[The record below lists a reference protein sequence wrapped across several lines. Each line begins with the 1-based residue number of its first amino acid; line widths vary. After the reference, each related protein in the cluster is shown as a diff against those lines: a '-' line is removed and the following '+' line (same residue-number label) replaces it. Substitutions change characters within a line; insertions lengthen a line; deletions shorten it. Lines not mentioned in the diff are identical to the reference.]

1 MIVDTFIVL
10 NGIRILSIVAI
21 ILVFA
26 SNIVTLVHDVQAVN
40 RFVSAGKNDSTQTN
54 NSTVTVVDY
63 IS

>member
-1 MIVDTFIVL
+1 M
-10 NGIRILSIVAI
+10 RILSIIAL

-40 RFVSAGKNDSTQTN
+40 RFVAAGKQVQTN
-54 NSTVTVVDY
+54 SADASNTTLTDMLDFDY